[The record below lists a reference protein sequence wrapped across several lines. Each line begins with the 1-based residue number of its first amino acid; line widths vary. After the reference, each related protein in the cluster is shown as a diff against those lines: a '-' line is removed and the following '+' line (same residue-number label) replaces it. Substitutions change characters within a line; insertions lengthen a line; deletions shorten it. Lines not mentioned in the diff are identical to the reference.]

1 MKFFNNLKVRTKLIF
16 SYLILAVIIFIIG
29 FYATGALGKVAD
41 NSQHMY
47 QDKVHGVSKLKEI
60 NISLVE
66 IESNFLKLIYV
77 KDESVKSKLL
87 DEIESNTS
95 QIMELLESYQSL
107 YLTEKEQK
115 ILPIFQ
121 SQFEEYRNQR
131 LAIRRSLDS
140 GDYTNAVE
148 SYKKLSAV
156 RVAMMTNLDTMIQA
170 NFDHAKAFNEENQ
183 GIYVSSNMIM
193 TISGVIGVLVA
204 LFVSFIM
211 IHNIN
216 SALVKIRE
224 LATRLSQ
231 YDFSVPIIMK
241 RKDEFGQTSAALNKA
256 QDNVSDLVKLIM
268 ENSQE
273 MSASSQEL
281 SATAEEI
288 TAKVEY
294 IDNAV
299 KHIVVGIQDTSATSE
314 EITASVEEVDSSI
327 NVLSDKAI
335 EGSSNASEAKQR
347 AREVERKGT
356 EAIEEVRALYAE
368 KREKVLKAI
377 EDGKVVDNIRVMAE
391 TIASIAEQTNLL
403 SLNAAIEAARAGE
416 QGKGF
421 AVVADEI
428 RKLAEQSSQA
438 VSAIQDTILKVQEAF
453 GNLSLNGNETLKF
466 INENVDLKFEEFGN
480 VGKQYYKDSDNTSQ
494 MSEEIAA
501 MTEELA
507 ASIDQVSAAIQNIAV
522 TTQKSNEEAEV
533 IKNNLSEASIAI
545 QQVASTTQSQ
555 AELAAILNDTVLK
568 FKIKK

>member
-1 MKFFNNLKVRTKLIF
+1 MRFLSNLKVRTKLIF
-16 SYLILAVIIFIIG
+16 SYLVLAIIIVIIG
-29 FYATGALGKVAD
+29 FYATSSLERVAN

-95 QIMELLESYQSL
+95 EIMDLLESYQTL
-107 YLTEKEQK
+107 FLTEKEQK
-115 ILPIFQ
+115 TLPIFQ

-131 LAIRRSLDS
+131 LAIKRALDS
-140 GDYTNAVE
+140 GDYANAVE
-148 SYKKLSAV
+148 NYKKLSAV

-183 GIYVSSNMIM
+183 VIFISSNMI
-193 TISGVIGVLVA
+193 TSILGVIGLSLA
-204 LFVSFIM
+204 ILVSFIM
-211 IHNIN
+211 MRNIN

-231 YDFSVPIIMK
+231 YDFSVPIALK
-241 RKDEFGQTSAALNKA
+241 RKDEFGQTAAALNIA
-256 QDNVSDLVKLIM
+256 QDNVSNLVKLIM

-273 MSASSQEL
+273 MSAASQEL
-281 SATAEEI
+281 SATVEEI

-294 IDNAV
+294 IDESV
-299 KHIVVGIQDTSATSE
+299 KHIVIGIQDTSATSE

-335 EGSSNASEAKQR
+335 EGSSNAGEAKQR

-356 EAIEEVRALYAE
+356 EAIEEVRTLYAE

-391 TIASIAEQTNLL
+391 TIASISEQTNLL

-438 VSAIQDTILKVQEAF
+438 VSAIQETILKVQEAF
-453 GNLSLNGNETLKF
+453 GNLSVNGNETLKF

-480 VGKQYYKDSDNTSQ
+480 AGKQYYKDSDNTSQ

-507 ASIDQVSAAIQNIAV
+507 ASIDQVSEAIQNIAV
-522 TTQKSNEEAEV
+522 TTQKSNEEVEM
-533 IKNNLSEASIAI
+533 IKNSLSEASIAI

-568 FKIKK
+568 FKISK